1 MTGRGRRARPGRWG
15 GRWCRRPRWLL
26 GVDPAEEAGATT
38 VFFLLLVP
46 AMVVM
51 AGLAYDGGRVLSAR
65 REALDTAQNAA
76 LAGAQ
81 GVDVTGLHQGDVRLA
96 PGPVAARVDDYLATV
111 GASGSHSTT
120 ADSVTVVVTETVSME
135 LLGAIGVGP
144 KTVTG
149 TATARIVRGVEGPDT

>member
-1 MTGRGRRARPGRWG
+1 MSGRGAERHRGRS
-15 GRWCRRPRWLL
+15 PL
-26 GVDPAEEAGATT
+26 DPSDDAGTST
-38 VFFLLLVP
+38 VFFLVLVP
-46 AMVVM
+46 ALVVM
-51 AGLAYDGGRVLSAR
+51 AGLAYDGGRILSAR

-81 GVDVTGLHQGDVRLA
+81 GVDVSAVHAGDVRLA
-96 PGPVAARVDDYLATV
+96 PGSVASRVDGYLATV
-111 GASGSHSTT
+111 GATGSHTAT
-120 ADSVTVVVTETVSME
+120 ADTVTVVVTETVSME